1 MFLENSS
8 MTKDGDISYIVI
20 TCQVTAKSSDL
31 KNKFCI
37 VLIYFVQHFISS
49 RSHSD
54 SSDVVAPSP
63 LLLLII
69 KEEAAPASR
78 SWLAPTLPLRPAGS
92 LTLPLVILV
101 LVVARRAGG
110 TRPTMTCTHW
120 PKQRLQHTK
129 NMVMPSSPL
138 CCSLH
143 TVKTAR
149 G

>member
-1 MFLENSS
+1 MCLENSS

-20 TCQVTAKSSDL
+20 TYQVTAKSSDL

-69 KEEAAPASR
+69 GRSGISVVVGADPTAASGWFADTTFGHPCPRRRPQGRRHTAHNDMHSLAEAEVAAYEEQGHA
-78 SWLAPTLPLRPAGS
+78 LLPS
-92 LTLPLVILV
+92 LL
-101 LVVARRAGG
+101 
-110 TRPTMTCTHW
+110 
-120 PKQRLQHTK
+120 
-129 NMVMPSSPL
+129 
-138 CCSLH
+138 
-143 TVKTAR
+143 
-149 G
+149 